1 MEVSEA
7 AKFREKGLD
16 NADLLDIM
24 FKNIAATRNLA
35 WAPSSGVLPSDLETP
50 KKGLGDAS
58 GDLSS
63 SIDDDEV
70 ETPSLTQPTQDKGK
84 KRV

>member
-1 MEVSEA
+1 
-7 AKFREKGLD
+7 LD

-24 FKNIAATRNLA
+24 FKDTAAIGNLA

-50 KKGLGDAS
+50 KEGLGDAS

-63 SIDDDEV
+63 PVDDDEV
-70 ETPSLTQPTQDKGK
+70 ETPNLTQLTQDKGK
-84 KRV
+84 K